1 VGVVAASTLLAY
13 AHSILP
19 LVLPV
24 YVATV
29 RLGKVYTCV
38 TVVCGFD
45 DAAADAAAVVVFA
58 DDDDATGSAVHVAAC
73 STFPVAA
80 AHVWFPEIVYPVLH
94 VGTQCAPMLRIAGQF
109 PRAPLVGAAV
119 RHPPMQSTMAEEL
132 DAAPDDCELD
142 EPMTELLPQP

>member
-24 YVATV
+24 YVAVV
-29 RLGKVYTCV
+29 RLGKVYACV

-45 DAAADAAAVVVFA
+45 DAAADAVVVVF
-58 DDDDATGSAVHVAAC
+58 DDDAATGLAVHVAAC

-80 AHVWFPEIVYPVLH
+80 AHVWFPEIVYPALH
-94 VGTQCAPMLRIAGQF
+94 VGTQCAPVERIAGQF
-109 PRAPLVGAAV
+109 PIAPLVGAAV
-119 RHPPMQSTMAEEL
+119 THPPMQSIAVEELNEEL
-132 DAAPDDCELD
+132 DEVAV
-142 EPMTELLPQP
+142 ELLPQP